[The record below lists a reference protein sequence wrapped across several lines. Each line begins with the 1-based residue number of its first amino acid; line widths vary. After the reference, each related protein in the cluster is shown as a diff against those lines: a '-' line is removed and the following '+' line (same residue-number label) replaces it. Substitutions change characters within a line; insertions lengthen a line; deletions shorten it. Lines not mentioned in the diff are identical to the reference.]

1 MSRSASG
8 SAVRINLKELRR
20 RAIKLPLKKLGHAI
34 EDWVANQ
41 SPMGNSS
48 IIDTKAFEWVERPEK
63 NSEVVRQELVALL
76 YGQKHLRNIQELSPR
91 QTNLSRDDGWKSYFF
106 SSLVIGSTRATS
118 VAQRQVNCLI
128 LFLICRWRSFRSL
141 RLECTSRPIMG
152 VTRVYSGVIL
162 HWSYRSRGR
171 MSVCGS
177 VIR

>member
-1 MSRSASG
+1 MSRLASG
-8 SAVRINLKELRR
+8 SAARINLKELRR

-48 IIDTKAFEWVERPEK
+48 IIDAKAFEWVERLEK

-76 YGQKHLRNIQELSPR
+76 YGQKHLPNIQELSPR

-106 SSLVIGSTRATS
+106 SSLVIGSTRATGGAPRRVDYS
-118 VAQRQVNCLI
+118 I
-128 LFLICRWRSFRSL
+128 PFLVCRLRSFRYL

-152 VTRVYSGVIL
+152 VTRVCSGVIL
-162 HWSYRSRGR
+162 H
-171 MSVCGS
+171 
-177 VIR
+177 